1 MPKAPVIVLTAVL
14 LGACMTAPPERDPLP
29 DVGEVL
35 EPPVACSFLVGPP
48 QGVAVAEVLE
58 GTGAEGALEAGDV
71 ITSLN
76 GAETASQDDLR
87 DALAEESVGD
97 SIHLELVRDGT
108 ETAADMVLGANPD
121 DPERPFM
128 GVLIRTAYQHLE
140 PTDADDAIPDVDT
153 SRAVVIGGF
162 LFGVEPL
169 ESLWSGTGLGVSDE
183 TNWVATSESVYGLGV
198 GDERVLTDLISGE
211 VINYPVVDSWL
222 PARLIGSIEDDLLL
236 AVTQE
241 VPDQPE
247 LVAVAT
253 SRFDPE
259 TGDTEWIE
267 PISEGFGVPVMAW
280 ASPDGNYITI
290 GGIEADT
297 ATLTGVDM
305 LTSEGVTA
313 GVDELLPL
321 GTPIGWLDEKTAV
334 FRTSATTVS
343 KVNAVTG
350 EITEV
355 TLDPALEGVPL
366 YAVADGHSVL
376 AVSERSLL
384 LDDLTTDDELRL
396 LAENC
401 SIGRVGD
408 AGWQPTSGQSA

>member
-1 MPKAPVIVLTAVL
+1 MIVLTAVL
-14 LGACMTAPPERDPLP
+14 VGACMAAPPERGTLP

-35 EPPVACSFLVGPP
+35 EQPVACSFLVGPP
-48 QGVAVAEVLE
+48 QGVSVAEVLDD
-58 GTGAEGALEAGDV
+58 TGAEGVLEAGDV
-71 ITSLN
+71 IISLN
-76 GAETASQDDLR
+76 GAETASQDELR
-87 DALAEESVGD
+87 DALAEEAVGN

-108 ETAADMVLGANPD
+108 ETTADMILGANPD

-128 GVLIRTAYQHLE
+128 GVMIRTAYQHLE
-140 PTDADDAIPDVDT
+140 PTDADDQIPDVDT
-153 SRAVVIGGF
+153 ARAVAIGGF
-162 LFGVEPL
+162 LYGVEP
-169 ESLWSGTGLGVSDE
+169 EEVLWSSTGLGVSDE
-183 TNWVATSESVYGLGV
+183 TNWVATSKSVYGLGAGV
-198 GDERVLTDLISGE
+198 DKVLTDLISGE
-211 VINYPVVDSWL
+211 VINYPVVDGWL
-222 PARLIGSIEDDLLL
+222 PARLIGSIGDDLLL

-267 PISEGFGVPVMAW
+267 PISEGFGVPVTAW
-280 ASPDGNYITI
+280 ASPDGSYITI
-290 GGIEADT
+290 GGIELDT
-297 ATLTGVDM
+297 ATLTGVDL
-305 LTSEGVTA
+305 LTSDGVTA
-313 GVDELLPL
+313 GLDELLPL
-321 GTPIGWLDEKTAV
+321 GSPIGWLDEETAV

-343 KVNAVTG
+343 EVNAVTG

-355 TLDPALEGVPL
+355 TLDSALEGVPL

-376 AVSERSLL
+376 AVSDRSLL
-384 LDDLTTDDELRL
+384 MDDLNTDGELRL

-408 AGWQPTSGQSA
+408 AGWRPTSGQSA